1 MAGDVRLA
9 DVGWVWDGQ
18 AINGQW
24 SLSIFGAGEGTRWFG
39 LRRCCHMFHRNN
51 ALSMEK
57 LADLDEVVCEISKW
71 DHERVEHPSHPGLGA
86 PMRMVHDGRMERKIA
101 EAAKVGRLSNGFPN
115 ITAVYD
121 DDLLGKIKNEKIT
134 PQEYAQVR
142 DAAREHNPLLK
153 LWAVVYARELE
164 PANWDGFQ
172 DCIDV
177 VSLWVWDSARLERL
191 DEYVERCQAIF
202 PGTPINL
209 GCYLRDFTI
218 LDGMPMDRLEL
229 QWTKVREYVRS
240 GAIASYAILGGFL
253 VDLHE
258 QQARWVRDFI
268 AAD

>member
-1 MAGDVRLA
+1 
-9 DVGWVWDGQ
+9 
-18 AINGQW
+18 
-24 SLSIFGAGEGTRWFG
+24 
-39 LRRCCHMFHRNN
+39 
-51 ALSMEK
+51 
-57 LADLDEVVCEISKW
+57 
-71 DHERVEHPSHPGLGA
+71 
-86 PMRMVHDGRMERKIA
+86 
-101 EAAKVGRLSNGFPN
+101 
-115 ITAVYD
+115 
-121 DDLLGKIKNEKIT
+121 
-134 PQEYAQVR
+134 
-142 DAAREHNPLLK
+142 EHNPLLK

-253 VDLHE
+253 IDLHE